1 MSNKKKLKSRD
12 GATRIAKSEEFYGL
26 FRLQTYNERR
36 GVWEP
41 LEGCDN
47 LTWAEATT
55 ARKNYV
61 ALRKACKVANGASLH
76 INVPTDEG
84 NGN

>member
-1 MSNKKKLKSRD
+1 MSNRKKLKPHD
-12 GATRIAKSEEFYGL
+12 GATRIAKSEEFT
-26 FRLQTYNERR
+26 RLYDLQVYNERR

-41 LEGCDN
+41 LEGCGA
-47 LTWAEATT
+47 LTWTEATT

-61 ALRKACKVANGASLH
+61 ALRAACNVANNGVIKLH
-76 INVPTDEG
+76 VPNEG

>member
-1 MSNKKKLKSRD
+1 MSNKKKLESRD
-12 GATRIAKSEEFYGL
+12 GETRIAKSEEFT
-26 FRLQTYNERR
+26 RLYDLQVYNERR

-41 LEGCDN
+41 LKGCGG
-47 LTWAEATT
+47 LTWTEATT

-61 ALRKACKVANGASLH
+61 ALRAACEVANGGVVKLH
-76 INVPTDEG
+76 VPTDEG